1 MPRRPRNINQTLA
14 RTIIFSGIVLLVVA
28 FLLMRME
35 IVNSWLSSI
44 INTLRPVII
53 GAVIALVLYMPTC
66 RFEKMF
72 NRLFKGRK
80 IPSTILSVVCSYLLL
95 AIILVLLCW
104 IIIPQFVTSLTDFS
118 DKFTVYYINFQKF
131 LQGKNGQQ
139 IYNIIQDFGINFA
152 QIKTLV
158 SQIADTISG
167 YVPTILEKL
176 GTWTSGIINVVIDI
190 FIGLVFSFYIL
201 AGRKKL
207 KSQIKRILKRF
218 LSDRNYKRIDH
229 YGNLT
234 FDVFSNFISGQLS
247 DAVILG
253 LLCFIAMSI
262 FHFHY
267 AVMIS
272 TIIGITNIIPI
283 VGPIVGTIPCAFIL
297 LLVDPS
303 QVIWFVIMVI
313 VIQQIDSNF
322 IYPRVVGGSIGL
334 PAMWVLFAV
343 TVGGGLFG
351 MTGLVLGVP
360 MMSVI
365 YAVLK
370 EKTAPEG
377 APQYNPIQQPEKSVI
392 EQKADELFEKMR
404 DSISTAIADAMDGMK
419 QKWKREE
426 GYTQRAKRS
435 GSEHKDNSDKSNN
448 TENKTAENNNT
459 ETESNSTTGNNTDS
473 NYDKV
478 ADEII
483 ANEND
488 IIESIIESVSDN
500 VDNIK

>member
-1 MPRRPRNINQTLA
+1 MPRRPKNINQTLA
-14 RTIIFSGIVLLVVA
+14 RTIIFSGAVLLVVA

-35 IVNSWLSSI
+35 IVNSWISSI
-44 INTLRPVII
+44 IDTLRPVII
-53 GAVIALVLYMPTC
+53 GAVIALVLYIPTC
-66 RFEKMF
+66 RFEKAF
-72 NRLFKGRK
+72 NRLFKGRRF
-80 IPSTILSVVCSYLLL
+80 PSIILSVVCSYLLL
-95 AIILVLLCW
+95 AIILFLLCW

-139 IYNIIQDFGINFA
+139 IYNVIQDFGINFA
-152 QIKTLV
+152 QIKTWV

-207 KSQIKRILKRF
+207 KNQIKRIFKRF
-218 LSDRNYKRIDH
+218 LSERNYKRVDH
-229 YGNLT
+229 YGKLT
-234 FDVFSNFISGQLS
+234 FDVFSNFIGGQLT
-247 DAVILG
+247 DAVVLG

-303 QVIWFVIMVI
+303 QVIWFVVMVI

-351 MTGLVLGVP
+351 MIGLILGVP

-377 APQYNPIQQPEKSVI
+377 SPQYNPIQQPEKSII
-392 EQKADELFEKMR
+392 EQKFDEIFEKMR
-404 DSISTAIADAMDGMK
+404 DSVSTAVADAMDSMK
-419 QKWKREE
+419 QKWRREE
-426 GYTQRAKRS
+426 GYTQRVKRS
-435 GSEHKDNSDKSNN
+435 ASEHKNNSDESDNIESE
-448 TENKTAENNNT
+448 TVENNNT
-459 ETESNSTTGNNTDS
+459 EIENNSATNNIDS
-473 NYDKV
+473 IDNLIT
-478 ADEII
+478 DEIS
-483 ANEND
+483 ASEND
-488 IIESIIESVSDN
+488 IIESIVESVSDN
-500 VDNIK
+500 IDNIK

>member
-1 MPRRPRNINQTLA
+1 MPRRPKNINQTLA
-14 RTIIFSGIVLLVVA
+14 RTIIFSGAVLLVVA

-35 IVNSWLSSI
+35 IVNSWISSI
-44 INTLRPVII
+44 IDTLRPVII
-53 GAVIALVLYMPTC
+53 GAVIALVLYIPTC
-66 RFEKMF
+66 RFEKAF
-72 NRLFKGRK
+72 NRLFKGRRF
-80 IPSTILSVVCSYLLL
+80 PSIILSVVCSYFLL
-95 AIILVLLCW
+95 AIILFLLCW

-139 IYNIIQDFGINFA
+139 IYNVIQDFGINFA
-152 QIKTLV
+152 QIKTWV

-207 KSQIKRILKRF
+207 KSQIKRIFKRF
-218 LSDRNYKRIDH
+218 LSERNYKRVDH
-229 YGNLT
+229 YGKLT
-234 FDVFSNFISGQLS
+234 FDVFSNFIGGQLT
-247 DAVILG
+247 DAVVLG

-303 QVIWFVIMVI
+303 QVIWFVVMVI

-351 MTGLVLGVP
+351 MIGLILGVP

-377 APQYNPIQQPEKSVI
+377 SPQYNPIQQPEKSII
-392 EQKADELFEKMR
+392 EQKFDEIFEKMR
-404 DSISTAIADAMDGMK
+404 DSVSTAVADAMDSMK
-419 QKWKREE
+419 QKWRREE
-426 GYTQRAKRS
+426 GYTQRVKRS
-435 GSEHKDNSDKSNN
+435 ASEHKNNSDESDNIESE
-448 TENKTAENNNT
+448 TVENNNT
-459 ETESNSTTGNNTDS
+459 EIENNSATNNIDS
-473 NYDKV
+473 IDNLIT
-478 ADEII
+478 DEIS
-483 ANEND
+483 ASEND
-488 IIESIIESVSDN
+488 IIESIVESVSDN
-500 VDNIK
+500 IDNIK